1 MQNSLKQ
8 TFNNAQLELLK
19 VFSHNLP
26 ENELI
31 ALKKLIANFFAEKL
45 VNQADK
51 KWEEMSWSD
60 ADMDQMLE
68 QKLRKSKI

>member
-1 MQNSLKQ
+1 MQSSLKQ
-8 TFNNAQLELLK
+8 PFNNAQLELLK

-26 ENELI
+26 ENELL

-45 VNQADK
+45 ISQADK
-51 KWEEMSWSD
+51 KWDEMQWSD
-60 ADMDQMLE
+60 ADMDQLLE

>member
-1 MQNSLKQ
+1 MQSSLKQ
-8 TFNNAQLELLK
+8 PFNNAQLELLK

-26 ENELI
+26 ENELL
-31 ALKKLIANFFAEKL
+31 ALKKLISNFFAEKL
-45 VNQADK
+45 INQADK
-51 KWEEMSWSD
+51 KWDEMQWSD